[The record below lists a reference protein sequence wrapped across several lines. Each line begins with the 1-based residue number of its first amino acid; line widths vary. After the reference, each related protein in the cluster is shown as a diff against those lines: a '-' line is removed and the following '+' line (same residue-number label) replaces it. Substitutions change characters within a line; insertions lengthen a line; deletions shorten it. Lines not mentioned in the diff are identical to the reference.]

1 MSDIINEVSDD
12 ISEAD
17 DGLDCDKKVPKAMRR
32 QSQQPRSNRYFD
44 PAADYTERTG
54 RYLSLSERMQ
64 ERSRYDQQQH
74 DNEF

>member
-1 MSDIINEVSDD
+1 MSINELIRQIEDD
-12 ISEAD
+12 IS
-17 DGLDCDKKVPKAMRR
+17 DGLACDKKLPKAMRA
-32 QSQQPRSNRYFD
+32 QQPRSKQYFD

-64 ERSRYDQQQH
+64 ERSRYDQQQQH

>member
-1 MSDIINEVSDD
+1 MNDINELDDD
-12 ISEAD
+12 IEAD
-17 DGLDCDKKVPKAMRR
+17 DGLVCAEKTPKAMRE
-32 QSQQPRSNRYFD
+32 QSPAKRYFD